1 MKWLIAA
8 LICVL
13 APAANAALQTNIGV
27 LTCTLA
33 ETGDKGETPPS
44 QTRAMLCA
52 FKPNGSGPEE
62 HYSGEIKNVGSGT
75 ALTGKLVLI
84 WVVMGPEH
92 ATMEPGLL
100 AQTYMG
106 ELAPSEDGK
115 SKAPKMLVGD
125 SDETYALRPLNEG
138 EGETGG
144 GGANNITV
152 IVLKVKST
160 AA

>member
-27 LTCTLA
+27 LICTLA

-44 QTRAMLCA
+44 QTRAMVCA

-62 HYSGEIKNVGSGT
+62 HYSGEIKNVGSDT
-75 ALTGKLVLI
+75 ALSGKLVLI

-106 ELAPSEDGK
+106 ELAPSDHGK
-115 SKAPKMLVGD
+115 SKAPKMLVGE

-144 GGANNITV
+144 GADNITV

>member
-33 ETGDKGETPPS
+33 ETGERGATPPS

-62 HYSGEIKNVGSGT
+62 HYSGEIKNVGSDT
-75 ALTGKLVLI
+75 ALSGKLALI

-92 ATMEPGLL
+92 VTMEPGLL
-100 AQTYMG
+100 EQTYMG
-106 ELAPSEDGK
+106 ELAPSEDEK
-115 SKAPKMLVGD
+115 SKAPKMLVGA

-144 GGANNITV
+144 GGVNNITV

>member
-33 ETGDKGETPPS
+33 ETGERGETPPS
-44 QTRAMLCA
+44 QTRAMVCA

-75 ALTGKLVLI
+75 ALSGKLVLI

-106 ELAPSEDGK
+106 ELASSDDGK
-115 SKAPKMLVGD
+115 SKAPKMLVGE

-144 GGANNITV
+144 GGANNVTV

>member
-44 QTRAMLCA
+44 QTRAMVCA

-75 ALTGKLVLI
+75 ALSGKLVLI

-106 ELAPSEDGK
+106 ELAPSDDGK
-115 SKAPKMLVGD
+115 SKAPKMLVGE